1 MEIVF
6 QSGATSSNNES
17 MKVQFY
23 VYTSQSIS
31 SLKLKET
38 LRADRTKDLRK
49 EACCRKPHEKLL
61 NRLRD
66 HGNNK
71 IMIHEVFIRKIVEKY
86 GTINATLSKKEISK
100 CTDLRNQRI

>member
-1 MEIVF
+1 
-6 QSGATSSNNES
+6 

-23 VYTSQSIS
+23 VYTSQNIS

-38 LRADRTKDLRK
+38 LRPDRTKDLLK
-49 EACCRKPHEKLL
+49 EACNRKPHEKLL
-61 NRLRD
+61 NHLRD

-86 GTINATLSKKEISK
+86 GTINATLSKKKISK

>member
-17 MKVQFY
+17 MKVQSY
-23 VYTSQSIS
+23 VYTSQNIS

-38 LRADRTKDLRK
+38 LRPDRTKDLRK
-49 EACCRKPHEKLL
+49 EACNRKPHERLL

-86 GTINATLSKKEISK
+86 GTINATLSKKDIKMYGLEEPEN
-100 CTDLRNQRI
+100 L

>member
-17 MKVQFY
+17 MKVQSY
-23 VYTSQSIS
+23 VYTSQNIS

-38 LRADRTKDLRK
+38 LRPDRTKDLRK
-49 EACCRKPHEKLL
+49 EACNRKPHERLL

-86 GTINATLSKKEISK
+86 GTINATLSKKKISK